1 MPDRF
6 INGQALGMVS
16 RLRYGL
22 FPMSYNG
29 CEIIAVYNYMRLHGV
44 KTNMADLALEI
55 YPKGS
60 VLMGLFGSN
69 PYMLRHYFQKR
80 GMSEHGITDY
90 ERFKREFPKAGSAI
104 CSGCR
109 SGNGKD
115 ASSTTS
121 RHPFS
126 AFIRRSRRSK
136 KNSIGPGL
144 FMLPCPVRDLP
155 STEFSKSG
163 RRICRHSK
171 ECLYIRKI

>member
-1 MPDRF
+1 MLEKPNYKFNKNMPMPDRF

-29 CEIIAVYNYMRLHGV
+29 CEIIAVYNYMRLHCV

-69 PYMLRHYFQKR
+69 PYMLRYYFQKR

-90 ERFKREFPKAGSAI
+90 ERFKPPLQSSLHTVAVESMENGGGRVYNYSNSHPDPREL
-104 CSGCR
+104 SGFDDFV
-109 SGNGKD
+109 KK
-115 ASSTTS
+115 SS
-121 RHPFS
+121 H
-126 AFIRRSRRSK
+126 FI
-136 KNSIGPGL
+136 IG
-144 FMLPCPVRDLP
+144 
-155 STEFSKSG
+155 
-163 RRICRHSK
+163 
-171 ECLYIRKI
+171 YIK

>member
-1 MPDRF
+1 MLEKPNYKFNKNMPIPDRF

-90 ERFKREFPKAGSAI
+90 ERFKREFPKAGSA
-104 CSGCR
+104 
-109 SGNGKD
+109 
-115 ASSTTS
+115 
-121 RHPFS
+121 
-126 AFIRRSRRSK
+126 
-136 KNSIGPGL
+136 
-144 FMLPCPVRDLP
+144 
-155 STEFSKSG
+155 
-163 RRICRHSK
+163 
-171 ECLYIRKI
+171 

>member
-1 MPDRF
+1 MLEKPNYKFNKNMPMPDRF

-69 PYMLRHYFQKR
+69 PYMLRRYFQ
-80 GMSEHGITDY
+80 
-90 ERFKREFPKAGSAI
+90 SAV
-104 CSGCR
+104 C
-109 SGNGKD
+109 
-115 ASSTTS
+115 
-121 RHPFS
+121 
-126 AFIRRSRRSK
+126 
-136 KNSIGPGL
+136 
-144 FMLPCPVRDLP
+144 P
-155 STEFSKSG
+155 STA
-163 RRICRHSK
+163 
-171 ECLYIRKI
+171 